1 MVNLEWLRTFKTVY
15 ETGSLSAAARELY
28 ISQPGASLHLDSL
41 ENQLGIR
48 LYDRGTRKL
57 VPTEQG
63 KALYN
68 SIFEIFK
75 DLEEVE
81 KKYDKCNNNKI
92 SLSIGMCFETFQMI
106 LEPYIRTIDF
116 DLVSKFGDYHKM
128 LSDLDR
134 GMLDFVISSQKK
146 DNFNFV
152 YTPFAKE
159 KIMLIAGSKTDLSEF
174 ETQDKDKL
182 EAWLRNQTWF
192 GTANDMEHLQN
203 FWTHNFKKRANISP
217 NYIVPNISSIIRCL
231 SNNNGLAVAPDFLC
245 KEQIKAGEIISIWEG
260 YRPLDNDLYFV
271 HRKKTIYA
279 KEIETIKD
287 IFKNAFK

>member
-1 MVNLEWLRTFKTVY
+1 MLNLEWLRTFKTVY

-48 LYDRGTRKL
+48 LYDRGARKL

-81 KKYDKCNNNKI
+81 KKYHKCNNNKV

-116 DLVSKFGDYHKM
+116 DLVSKFGDYHEM
-128 LSDLDR
+128 LYDLDR

-146 DNFNFV
+146 DNFNLV

-159 KIMLIAGSKTDLSEF
+159 KIMLIAGSKTDLSGF
-174 ETQDKDKL
+174 STQDKDKL
-182 EAWLRNQTWF
+182 EAWLRNQVWF

-203 FWTHNFKKRANISP
+203 FWSHNFKKRANISP

-245 KEQIKAGEIISIWEG
+245 KEQIKNGEIISIWEG
-260 YRPLDNDLYFV
+260 YRPLENELHFV
-271 HRKKTIYA
+271 HRKKTIYT
-279 KEIETIKD
+279 KEIEIIKG